1 MLVILS
7 EGLIDTDEILYT
19 LPQTNTRARIKVTFK
34 NGQDIVLD
42 ESITNEE
49 FIIMMKHI
57 HNLTDKTATIVDL
70 DIFLR
75 QRRKA
80 AEARRKAKE
89 AKADFHPPTIV
100 GSDKVDGVT
109 INEVKDWRERGQ
121 RLA

>member
-19 LPQTNTRARIKVTFK
+19 LPKLKDLGRIKVVFK
-34 NGQDIVLD
+34 NAQYINLAPD
-42 ESITNEE
+42 ITNEE
-49 FIIMMKHI
+49 FVMMMKHI

-89 AKADFHPPTIV
+89 AKADFHPPQAV
-100 GSDKVDGVT
+100 GADRPSTHTHGGTDAPECRT
-109 INEVKDWRERGQ
+109 CT
-121 RLA
+121 